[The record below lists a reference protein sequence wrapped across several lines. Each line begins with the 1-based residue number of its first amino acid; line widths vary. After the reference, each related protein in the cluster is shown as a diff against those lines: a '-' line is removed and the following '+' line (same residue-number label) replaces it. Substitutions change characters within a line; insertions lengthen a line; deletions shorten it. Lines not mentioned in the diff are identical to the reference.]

1 MFISNQA
8 RLKRYRKD
16 RFIEEQ
22 NDAAQQ
28 TLLYS
33 EIAIQHGEEEQ
44 AAALVKL
51 AGRTFSKLTGD
62 TEAFIDKPIVEKA
75 GVPQLSGF
83 DILRNAVKN
92 GKLDEL
98 FKSVIK
104 LPDSVLN
111 ATQKLI
117 KKDLMNPEFKKT
129 INETIAD
136 ALARNPSPDEITEVI
151 RGIVGGDENKKDV
164 DDMLNKSRSGSEDSN
179 ASNAPT
185 EASLLS
191 QASTL
196 ASTLIT
202 EHATTG
208 KQLDFGELEKL
219 VTDLGTG
226 EGAVTRLKGFL
237 ATIREDDKFK
247 DLPKIKGNNFKSAE
261 KDFKTIIKGSPL
273 YIE

>member
-1 MFISNQA
+1 M
-8 RLKRYRKD
+8 
-16 RFIEEQ
+16 
-22 NDAAQQ
+22 
-28 TLLYS
+28 
-33 EIAIQHGEEEQ
+33 
-44 AAALVKL
+44 
-51 AGRTFSKLTGD
+51 
-62 TEAFIDKPIVEKA
+62 
-75 GVPQLSGF
+75 
-83 DILRNAVKN
+83 AVK
-92 GKLDEL
+92 
-98 FKSVIK
+98 SVYWLKCVI
-104 LPDSVLN
+104 LN
-111 ATQKLI
+111 TYQGYSF
-117 KKDLMNPEFKKT
+117 E
-129 INETIAD
+129 
-136 ALARNPSPDEITEVI
+136 RSQDEIKPSSVDLLI
-151 RGIVGGDENKKDV
+151 GGDDYQSDL

-179 ASNAPT
+179 ASNALT

>member
-44 AAALVKL
+44 AAGLVKL
-51 AGRTFSKLTGD
+51 AERTFSKLTGD

-75 GVPQLSGF
+75 GVPQLSGY
-83 DILRNAVKN
+83 DILKNAVKS

-136 ALARNPSPDEITEVI
+136 AVTQEITADVLAGII
-151 RGIVGGDENKKDV
+151 RDV
-164 DDMLNKSRSGSEDSN
+164 VAGSENRKDLDEMLEKGS
-179 ASNAPT
+179 
-185 EASLLS
+185 
-191 QASTL
+191 ASTINTGFTNYSD
-196 ASTLIT
+196 ASTVRAEYDRT
-202 EHATTG
+202 
-208 KQLDFGELEKL
+208 KQPQLDFSKLYELKNTL
-219 VTDLGTG
+219 TTVDSLKKYLKDLGLESSHLQSHTYPG
-226 EGAVTRLKGFL
+226 SKKKFEEAIKASKYYVEGIPEVV
-237 ATIREDDKFK
+237 
-247 DLPKIKGNNFKSAE
+247 
-261 KDFKTIIKGSPL
+261 
-273 YIE
+273 

>member
-44 AAALVKL
+44 AAGLVKL
-51 AGRTFSKLTGD
+51 AERTFSKLTGD

-75 GVPQLSGF
+75 GVPQLSGY
-83 DILRNAVKN
+83 DILKNAVKS

-136 ALARNPSPDEITEVI
+136 ALARKEITDDILSKVI
-151 RGIVGGDENKKDV
+151 REAIGGDDYQSDFDEMLKK
-164 DDMLNKSRSGSEDSN
+164 GG
-179 ASNAPT
+179 
-185 EASLLS
+185 
-191 QASTL
+191 ASTINTNFTNYSD
-196 ASTLIT
+196 ASSVRAEYDRT
-202 EHATTG
+202 
-208 KQLDFGELEKL
+208 KQPQLDFSSLEELLTTKL
-219 VTDLGTG
+219 SGDKAVQKMKDYLKDLGIESSHLPSHTYP
-226 EGAVTRLKGFL
+226 GAKKEFEKAIKKSKYYKKG
-237 ATIREDDKFK
+237 IPEVV
-247 DLPKIKGNNFKSAE
+247 
-261 KDFKTIIKGSPL
+261 
-273 YIE
+273 

>member
-44 AAALVKL
+44 AAGLVKL
-51 AGRTFSKLTGD
+51 AERTFSKLTGD

-75 GVPQLSGF
+75 GVPQLSGY
-83 DILRNAVKN
+83 DILKNAVKS

-136 ALARNPSPDEITEVI
+136 AVTQEITADVLAGII
-151 RGIVGGDENKKDV
+151 RDV
-164 DDMLNKSRSGSEDSN
+164 VAGSENHKDLDEMLERGS
-179 ASNAPT
+179 
-185 EASLLS
+185 
-191 QASTL
+191 ASTINTNFTNYSD
-196 ASTLIT
+196 ASSVRAEYDRT
-202 EHATTG
+202 
-208 KQLDFGELEKL
+208 KQPQLDFSSLEELLTTKL
-219 VTDLGTG
+219 SGDKAVQKMKDYLKDLGIESSHLPSHTYP
-226 EGAVTRLKGFL
+226 GAKKEFEKAIKKSKYYKKG
-237 ATIREDDKFK
+237 IPEVV
-247 DLPKIKGNNFKSAE
+247 
-261 KDFKTIIKGSPL
+261 
-273 YIE
+273 